1 MSAIFAHGRCVNE
14 GRYIVSKRL
23 LRFIPVLI
31 GAAAIAG
38 CTSSDPRA
46 VLNPGGT
53 DQQAAIDPA
62 TNSQVVQG
70 SCPQIVLREGT
81 AYYTR
86 YAKGGDGDATKVL
99 YQASISDTT
108 RQCRISGDQ
117 MIVTVVASGRVVSGP
132 AGKPGTV
139 EVPVRVAAVDGETVL
154 YSELQKQPVILLEG
168 MPAEQFIFTNATVAF
183 PASAAGTAKLF
194 VGIDAGPYDTP

>member
-1 MSAIFAHGRCVNE
+1 M
-14 GRYIVSKRL
+14 SKRL

-46 VLNPGGT
+46 VLNPGVS
-53 DQQAAIDPA
+53 DQQTAVDPA
-62 TNSQVVQG
+62 TNLPVVQG
-70 SCPQIVLREGT
+70 ACPQIILREGT

-86 YAKGGDGDATKVL
+86 YAKGGDGDATKVMH
-99 YQASISDTT
+99 QASITDTT

-117 MIVTVVASGRVVSGP
+117 MIITVVASGRVVSGP
-132 AGKPGTV
+132 AGKAGTV
-139 EVPVRVAAVDGETVL
+139 EIPVRVAVVDGETVL

-168 MPAEQFIFTNATVAF
+168 MPAEQFIFTNASVAF
-183 PASAAGTAKLF
+183 PASAASSAKLY
-194 VGIDAGPYDTP
+194 VGIDPGPYNTP